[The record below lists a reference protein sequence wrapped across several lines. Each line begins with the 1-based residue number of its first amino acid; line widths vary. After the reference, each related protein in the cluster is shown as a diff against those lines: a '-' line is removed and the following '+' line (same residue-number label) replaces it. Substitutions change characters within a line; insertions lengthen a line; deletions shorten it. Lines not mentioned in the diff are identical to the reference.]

1 MTLGTSA
8 SGESG
13 VAGSRG
19 DACAG
24 DDGRVP
30 LVGLLGRAHTLF
42 VAEFEER
49 LRVAGLEQLS
59 LAHSSNVLR
68 HLADGPRRASHLV
81 SQCGVT
87 KQAVSQQISHLER
100 NGYVSVRPDAS
111 DQRARLVAL
120 TPKGEC
126 AQEHVRRL
134 FTEVE
139 EAWVERVGEADAA
152 ALRRALTVVLGDVSP
167 C

>member
-1 MTLGTSA
+1 MTLETSA
-8 SGESG
+8 
-13 VAGSRG
+13 AGDLVG

-24 DDGRVP
+24 DDRGRFP
-30 LVGLLGRAHTLF
+30 LVGLLGRAHALF
-42 VAEFEER
+42 VVEFEER
-49 LRVAGLEQLS
+49 LRAAGVDQLS

-81 SQCGVT
+81 TQCAVS
-87 KQAVSQQISHLER
+87 KQAVSQQIAHLER
-100 NGYVSVRPDAS
+100 NGYVAVCPDEA

-120 TPKGEC
+120 TAKGEC
-126 AQEHVRRL
+126 AQELVRRL

-139 EAWVERVGEADAA
+139 EAWEARIGQADAA
-152 ALRRALTVVLGDVSP
+152 ALRRALDAVLEADGDRDAG

>member
-1 MTLGTSA
+1 MTAEHPAATDL
-8 SGESG
+8 
-13 VAGSRG
+13 VG
-19 DACAG
+19 DGCAG
-24 DDGRVP
+24 DDRGRVP
-30 LVGLLGRAHTLF
+30 LVGLLGRAHALF

-49 LRVAGLEQLS
+49 LRAEGLEQLS
-59 LAHSSNVLR
+59 LAHASNVLR

-81 SQCGVT
+81 TQCGVT

-100 NGYVSVRPDAS
+100 NGYVAVCPDES

-120 TPKGEC
+120 TAKGEC
-126 AQEHVRRL
+126 AHELVRRL

-139 EAWVERVGEADAA
+139 DSWVERIGEADAA
-152 ALRRALTVVLGDVSP
+152 ALRRGLTEVLDGDAG

>member
-1 MTLGTSA
+1 MTPETRA
-8 SGESG
+8 SGAPADL
-13 VAGSRG
+13 VG

-24 DDGRVP
+24 DDQGRFP

-49 LRVAGLEQLS
+49 LRAEGLEQLS

-81 SQCGVT
+81 AQCGVT
-87 KQAVSQQISHLER
+87 KQAVSQQIAHLER
-100 NGYVSVRPDAS
+100 NGYVVVRPDES
-111 DQRARLVAL
+111 DQRARLVVL
-120 TPKGEC
+120 TTKGEC
-126 AQEHVRRL
+126 AQERVRRL
-134 FTEVE
+134 FSEVE
-139 EAWVERVGEADAA
+139 EAWAERIGAADVA
-152 ALRRALTVVLGDVSP
+152 ALRRGLSAVLDDAPG

>member
-1 MTLGTSA
+1 MTPDTRVTGAPADLA
-8 SGESG
+8 
-13 VAGSRG
+13 G

-24 DDGRVP
+24 DEQGRVP
-30 LVGLLGRAHTLF
+30 LVGLLGRAHALF
-42 VAEFEER
+42 ISEFEER
-49 LRVAGLEQLS
+49 LRAEGLDQLS

-81 SQCGVT
+81 AQCGVT

-100 NGYVSVRPDAS
+100 NGYVAVRPDES
-111 DQRARLVAL
+111 DQRARLVVL
-120 TPKGEC
+120 TTKGEC
-126 AQEHVRRL
+126 AQELVRRL

-139 EAWVERVGEADAA
+139 EAWVGRIGEADAA
-152 ALRRALTVVLGDVSP
+152 ALRRGLAAVLDETPG

>member
-1 MTLGTSA
+1 MTPETRA
-8 SGESG
+8 SG
-13 VAGSRG
+13 APADLAG

-24 DDGRVP
+24 DDQGRFP

-49 LRVAGLEQLS
+49 LRAEGLEQLS

-81 SQCGVT
+81 AQCGVT
-87 KQAVSQQISHLER
+87 KQAVSQQIAHLER
-100 NGYVSVRPDAS
+100 NGYVVVRPDES
-111 DQRARLVAL
+111 DQRARLVVL
-120 TPKGEC
+120 TAKGEC

-134 FTEVE
+134 FSEVE
-139 EAWVERVGEADAA
+139 EAWAERIGAADVA
-152 ALRRALTVVLGDVSP
+152 ALRRGLSAVLDDAPG

>member
-1 MTLGTSA
+1 MTPET
-8 SGESG
+8 
-13 VAGSRG
+13 
-19 DACAG
+19 CATGALAADPCTG
-24 DDGRVP
+24 DDRGRVP
-30 LVGLLGRAHTLF
+30 LVGLLGRAHALF

-49 LRVAGLEQLS
+49 LRAADLDQLS

-68 HLADGPRRASHLV
+68 HLAEGPRRASHLV
-81 SQCGVT
+81 TQCGVT

-100 NGYVSVRPDAS
+100 NGYVEVRPDES

-120 TPKGEC
+120 TAKGES
-126 AQEHVRRL
+126 AQELVRRL

-139 EAWVERVGEADAA
+139 DDWVERMGEADAA
-152 ALRRALTVVLGDVSP
+152 ALRRALTAVVDDAPS

>member
-1 MTLGTSA
+1 MTT
-8 SGESG
+8 ETDRP
-13 VAGSRG
+13 AGAPLTE
-19 DACAG
+19 ACPG
-24 DDGRVP
+24 DDRGRIP
-30 LVGLLGRAHTLF
+30 LVGLLARAHALF
-42 VAEFEER
+42 VGEFEER
-49 LRVAGLEQLS
+49 LRESAIEGLS

-87 KQAVSQQISHLER
+87 KQAVSQQIAHLER
-100 NGYVSVRPDAS
+100 SGYVEVRPDES

-120 TPKGEC
+120 TAKGEC
-126 AQEHVRRL
+126 AQELVRRL

-139 EAWVERVGEADAA
+139 DAWVQRVGADDAA
-152 ALRRALTVVLGDVSP
+152 ALRRALGALIDDEGP

>member
-1 MTLGTSA
+1 MATADLA
-8 SGESG
+8 
-13 VAGSRG
+13 G

-24 DDGRVP
+24 DDRGRVP
-30 LVGLLGRAHTLF
+30 LVGLLGRAHALF
-42 VAEFEER
+42 VEDFEER
-49 LRVAGLEQLS
+49 LRDAGLDQLS

-81 SQCGVT
+81 TQCGVT

-100 NGYVSVRPDAS
+100 NGYVAVCPDES

-120 TPKGEC
+120 TAKGEG
-126 AQEHVRRL
+126 AQELVRRL

-139 EAWVERVGEADAA
+139 DGWVERIGEADAA
-152 ALRRALTVVLGDVSP
+152 ALRRALGAVLDDRP

>member
-1 MTLGTSA
+1 MPGETL
-8 SGESG
+8 
-13 VAGSRG
+13 G

-24 DDGRVP
+24 DDRGRFP
-30 LVGLLGRAHTLF
+30 LVGLLSRAHALF
-42 VAEFEER
+42 VADFEER
-49 LRVAGLEQLS
+49 LRESSYDQLS

-81 SQCGVT
+81 TQCGVT
-87 KQAVSQQISHLER
+87 KQAVSQQIAHLER
-100 NGYVSVRPDAS
+100 NGYVAVCPDET

-120 TPKGEC
+120 TVKGEC
-126 AQEHVRRL
+126 AQELVRRL

-139 EAWVERVGEADAA
+139 DAWVARIGEGDAA
-152 ALRRALTVVLGDVSP
+152 ALRRALTSVLDGDDP

>member
-1 MTLGTSA
+1 MPLENRA
-8 SGESG
+8 PADL
-13 VAGSRG
+13 VG

-24 DDGRVP
+24 DDRGRFP

-42 VAEFEER
+42 VAEFEDR
-49 LRVAGLEQLS
+49 LRSEGLDQLS

-81 SQCGVT
+81 TQCGVT

-100 NGYVSVRPDAS
+100 NGYVAVCPDET

-120 TPKGEC
+120 TTKGEA
-126 AQEHVRRL
+126 AQELVRRL

-139 EAWVERVGEADAA
+139 EAWVERIGAADAA
-152 ALRRALTVVLGDVSP
+152 ALRRALTAILDEVP
-167 C
+167 RC